1 MTTDDFL
8 KDVRHALRMFWRSPG
23 FTAAALAALTL
34 GIGANTAI
42 FSVVNAVLLRPM
54 PFPEPDR
61 LVMFQTTTAQGGGGT
76 AGSPAKFQHWRE
88 QTSVVNDVAAFRTT
102 TLNFT
107 GGGLPEQ
114 LRGAQVSLDYFR
126 LFGLPVV
133 RGRAFTAEE
142 DRPAGPNVAL
152 LSERLWARRFE
163 RDQNILGQV
172 ISLGGQP
179 FVIVGVAAPIDGV
192 EQFGPVPDVWIPFQ
206 FDPQTSDQGHYFSVA
221 ARLAPGVTLEQARA
235 ALHVSAAAYR
245 EKYPNALPQ
254 GASFGVIGF
263 QDALVNNVRP
273 TLHVLLGAVGFV
285 LLMACANVANLLL
298 ARASSRQG
306 EIAIR
311 TAIGAG
317 RGRIVRQLLTESLL
331 LATAGGLLGLGVGL
345 AGIRGLLAINTA
357 GLPRVGESGAVVT
370 LDWRVMVFTIVV
382 AVTTGVLFGL
392 VPALQATRIDLA
404 TTLKGSS
411 GRSGTGARQRTRSV
425 LVVTEVALAVILL
438 VGSALLIRTALALRS
453 VEPGFDTTNVLTLQT
468 SLRDARFATSEGVE
482 QVIRTGVERLK
493 AMPGVVD
500 ASATCCVPL
509 EGGYGLPYTVAGRPL
524 TDGPFHGGAGWR
536 TVSPGYFEVYKI
548 PIKRGRTFTERD
560 TAQAPGVVVINEAM
574 ARAVWPDGDPLND
587 RLVIGRGV
595 MREFASEPERQ
606 VIGIVGDVRDA
617 GLNSTPGPRMYV
629 PQAQV
634 PDAVTVLNMTIRPM
648 VWVVRTQTAP
658 APFGERVRQILEEA
672 TGLPVTSVRGMDTV
686 VSSSLSQQ
694 RFNMW
699 LMTIFGASALLLAA
713 IGIYGLMAYSVQ
725 QRTQEIGIRLAL
737 GAEGRQVRRM
747 VVWQGMRMA
756 VFGVVIGVAGALGL
770 VQFLAAQLFG
780 VVPRDP
786 LVFGAVAGVLTM
798 VALAAVWMPAL
809 RASRIAPLDA
819 LREG

>member
-1 MTTDDFL
+1 MTAGDLLDD
-8 KDVRHALRMFWRSPG
+8 VQHALRMFWRSPG

-42 FSVVNAVLLRPM
+42 FSVVNAVLLRPL
-54 PFPEPDR
+54 PFAEPDR
-61 LVMFQTTTAQGGGGT
+61 LVMFQTTTPQGGGGT

-88 QTSVVNDVAAFRTT
+88 QTGVVRDVMAFRTT
-102 TLNFT
+102 TINLT

-133 RGRAFTAEE
+133 RGRAFTPEE

-152 LSERLWARRFE
+152 LSERLWERRFE
-163 RDQNILGQV
+163 RDPDILGQV

-206 FDPQTSDQGHYFSVA
+206 LDPHTSDQGHYFSVA
-221 ARLAPGVTLEQARA
+221 ARLAPGVTLEQAQA
-235 ALHVSAAAYR
+235 ALQVSATAFR
-245 EKYPNALPQ
+245 EKYPNALQP

-273 TLHVLLGAVGFV
+273 TLYVLLGAVGFV

-298 ARASSRQG
+298 ARAASRQG

-317 RGRIVRQLLTESLL
+317 RGRIVRQLLTESVL
-331 LATAGGLLGLGVGL
+331 LAVAGGLLGLGVGL

-357 GLPRVGESGAVVT
+357 GLPRVGESGAIVT
-370 LDWRVMVFTIVV
+370 LDWRVLVFTV
-382 AVTTGVLFGL
+382 AVAVATGLLFGL

-425 LVVTEVALAVILL
+425 LVVAEVALAVILL

-509 EGGYGLPYTVAGRPL
+509 EGGYGLPYTVVGRPL
-524 TDGPFHGGAGWR
+524 TDGPFHGGGGWR
-536 TVSPGYFEVYKI
+536 TVSPGYFEVYRI
-548 PIKRGRTFTERD
+548 PIRRGRTFTERD
-560 TAQAPGVVVINEAM
+560 TAKAPGVVVINEAM
-574 ARAVWPDGDPLND
+574 ARQVWPDGDPLRD
-587 RLVIGRGV
+587 RLILGRGV
-595 MREFASEPERQ
+595 MSEFASEPERQ

-617 GLNSTPGPRMYV
+617 GLNSTPQPRLYV

-634 PDAVTVLNMTIRPM
+634 PDPVTVLNMTIRPM
-648 VWVVRTQTAP
+648 VWVVRTETAP
-658 APFGERVRQILEEA
+658 AAFGERVRQALEEA
-672 TGLPVTSVRGMDTV
+672 TGLPVTSVRGMDAV
-686 VSSSLSQQ
+686 VSTSLSQQ

-737 GAEGRQVRRM
+737 GAEAAHVRRM

-756 VFGVVIGVAGALGL
+756 VLGVVIGVAGALGL
-770 VQFLAAQLFG
+770 VQFLTAQLFG

-786 LVFGAVAGVLTM
+786 VVFGAVVGVLTM
-798 VALAAVWMPAL
+798 VALAAVWIPAL
-809 RASRIAPLDA
+809 RASRVAPLEA